1 MSPFYAM
8 LSRMKYINRW
18 GLMRNTRPESLS
30 EHSFE
35 TAILAHAL
43 ALLRCRRFGG
53 NVSPERAACLALF
66 HDAPEIITGDLPTPV
81 KYFSPSIRGEY
92 ARVEEAARENLLSM
106 LPEDLKGDYSEI
118 AREGEEEEK
127 ELWGLVKAADKLS
140 ALIKCLQERR
150 AGNMEFLQAEKALR
164 RSIEEMKIP
173 EAQVFLKEF
182 LPAFCLTLDEL
193 DAVPEKENGKEPREN
208 PEKSNL

>member
-1 MSPFYAM
+1 MFSFFAM

-35 TAILAHAL
+35 TAVIAHAL

-53 NVSPERAACLALF
+53 CVSPERAATLALF
-66 HDAPEIITGDLPTPV
+66 HDVPEIITGDLPTPV

-92 ARVEEAARENLLSM
+92 ARVEEAAKEKLLSM
-106 LPEDLKGDYSEI
+106 LPEDLRGEY
-118 AREGEEEEK
+118 APLLAEGGPEEA
-127 ELWGLVKAADKLS
+127 ELHALLKAADKLS

-150 AGNMEFLQAEKALR
+150 AGNLEFLQAEKTLR
-164 RSIEEMKIP
+164 RSVEDMHLP
-173 EAQVFLKEF
+173 EVDVFLREF

-193 DAVPEKENGKEPREN
+193 EGEQSGEKRER
-208 PEKSNL
+208 ER

>member
-35 TAILAHAL
+35 TAVTAHAL

-53 NVSPERAACLALF
+53 CVSPERAATLALF

-81 KYFSPSIRGEY
+81 KYYSPTIRGEY
-92 ARVEEAARENLLSM
+92 ARVEEAARKRLVSM
-106 LPEDLKGDYSEI
+106 LPEDLREDYAPLLSEGG
-118 AREGEEEEK
+118 EDEEE
-127 ELWGLVKAADKLS
+127 LRAILKAADKIS

-150 AGNMEFLQAEKALR
+150 AGNLEFLQAEKTLR
-164 RSIEEMKIP
+164 RSVEDMHLP
-173 EAQVFLKEF
+173 EADVFLQEF

-193 DAVPEKENGKEPREN
+193 EGEQSG
-208 PEKSNL
+208 EKSERER

>member
-1 MSPFYAM
+1 MFSFFAM

-35 TAILAHAL
+35 TAVIAHAL

-53 NVSPERAACLALF
+53 CVSPERAATLALF

-92 ARVEEAARENLLSM
+92 ARVEEAAKEKLLSM
-106 LPEDLKGDYSEI
+106 LP
-118 AREGEEEEK
+118 
-127 ELWGLVKAADKLS
+127 
-140 ALIKCLQERR
+140 
-150 AGNMEFLQAEKALR
+150 
-164 RSIEEMKIP
+164 
-173 EAQVFLKEF
+173 
-182 LPAFCLTLDEL
+182 
-193 DAVPEKENGKEPREN
+193 
-208 PEKSNL
+208 